1 MRPRMMRGG
10 AAALVLGL
18 VLMTIVPPTKA
29 QDYTVGPGDAL
40 DISVLGEWNAPAV
53 VDPDGKIVIPL
64 AGEIPVA
71 GLTLPQVTEKVTVVL
86 KPFIRDPQVMV
97 SIRQA
102 ANRKQFVYLL
112 GQVLHP
118 GAYEIPGYEVQKQW
132 TVAELIAVAG
142 GPLPGAALPKAIVMR
157 KDTSIPVDLE
167 QLIVE
172 GNASANV
179 SLNAGDVVIVPESK
193 NKVVVMGGVVKPGPY
208 LFREGDHVVDVLSA
222 AGGPTPKAM
231 LSNIGV
237 VRLEGAK
244 PSVKPVNLDKF
255 YKSADAAQNV
265 TLQAGDVVY
274 VPEQGGMGFGEL
286 LGSLNGLAYIF
297 LLLR

>member
-18 VLMTIVPPTKA
+18 VLMTIVPSTKA

-53 VDPDGKIVIPL
+53 VDPDGKTVIPL
-64 AGEIPVA
+64 AGEIQVA
-71 GLTLPQVTEKVTVVL
+71 GLTLPQVTEKVTAAL

-102 ANRKQFVYLL
+102 TNRKQFVYLL
-112 GQVLHP
+112 GEVL
-118 GAYEIPGYEVQKQW
+118 
-132 TVAELIAVAG
+132 
-142 GPLPGAALPKAIVMR
+142 
-157 KDTSIPVDLE
+157 
-167 QLIVE
+167 
-172 GNASANV
+172 
-179 SLNAGDVVIVPESK
+179 
-193 NKVVVMGGVVKPGPY
+193 KPGPY
-208 LFREGDHVVDVLSA
+208 LFREGDHVVDVISA

-297 LLLR
+297 LLLK